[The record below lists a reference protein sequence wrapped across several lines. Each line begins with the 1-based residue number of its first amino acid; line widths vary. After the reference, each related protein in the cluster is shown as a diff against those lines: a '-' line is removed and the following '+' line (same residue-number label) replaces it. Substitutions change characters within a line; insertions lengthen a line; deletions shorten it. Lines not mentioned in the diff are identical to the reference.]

1 VCRLQQ
7 RSADREALGDVL
19 DADGERGRDA
29 QLRSCRRER
38 RADGETLGDVVDRHG
53 HQEQAGLLRG
63 RGTAQIGVS
72 GLGELRVAVRQL
84 RVEQGGP
91 APSANPII
99 V

>member
-1 VCRLQQ
+1 MS
-7 RSADREALGDVL
+7 RSNSKAVTAASGSTMPVP
-19 DADGERGRDA
+19 AA
-29 QLRSCRRER
+29 TPIAFRRRVPPAAAER
-38 RADGETLGDVVDRHG
+38 RPRSP
-53 HQEQAGLLRG
+53 
-63 RGTAQIGVS
+63 QIGVS